1 MTLSSIQQPLNN
13 AALGSQSGGTFVAK
27 ATVTVK
33 GGDALIGVSAS
44 AWSANPG
51 PISMIVWV
59 DNQPTGAVLGA
70 YASAGGMHLSLGHTW
85 AWCRS
90 LAPGQHTIM
99 LEAGPTTV
107 TDQNDFACVTV
118 WEMGDVMKARISED
132 APSPKGVALPL
143 ITERA
148 ETGDGGVL
156 ISGSSSGWVG
166 QAGTMV
172 RSALLYDGG
181 DGAPMEVY
189 ANNANQHLTVVPTDS
204 VMDTN
209 RGDHEFQVFG
219 GGNAMTDLTDYAH
232 LTVVEFANID
242 QAPKYLAQI
251 TNAPAQATHGDGGT
265 IASVPVTSKG
275 GTLLVKVGVSAFAI
289 QANQQLIAG
298 IQIDGVSKGFAR
310 VFANPA
316 ETHMA
321 MVTNDLVIT
330 GVPAGNH
337 TLGLIS
343 EANTYTDQN
352 DRVSVLVLEFPP
364 S

>member
-13 AALGSQSGGTFVAK
+13 LALASQSGGTFVAK

-44 AWSANPG
+44 GWSANPG

-59 DNQPTGAVLGA
+59 DNQPTGAVLGT
-70 YASAGGMHLSLGHTW
+70 YASAGGMHLALGHTW
-85 AWCRS
+85 AWCRG
-90 LAPGQHTIM
+90 LTPGQHTIM

-118 WEMGDVMKARISED
+118 WEMGDVMKVHFSED
-132 APSPKGVALPL
+132 TPSPKGVAVPL
-143 ITERA
+143 ITQRS
-148 ETGDGGVL
+148 ETGDDGVL

-166 QAGTMV
+166 VNNTLVG
-172 RSALLYDGG
+172 SAIVYDGG
-181 DGAPMEVY
+181 DGAPMEVF

-209 RGDHEFQVFG
+209 RGDHLFELRG
-219 GGNAMTDLTDYAH
+219 GGQSMTDLTDYAH
-232 LTVVEFANID
+232 LSMVEFVNID
-242 QAPKYLAQI
+242 QAPKYLSQI

-265 IASVPVTSKG
+265 IASVPVTTKG
-275 GTLLVKVGVSAFAI
+275 GTLLVKVGVSAFAT

-298 IQIDGVSKGFAR
+298 IQVDGVSKGFAR

-321 MVTNDLVIT
+321 MVTNDLVVT
-330 GVPAGNH
+330 GVPAGSH

-343 EANTYTDQN
+343 EANTYTDGN